1 MSIVDL
7 SKESTEVYQ
16 RITVRWRVVAR
27 GGGDKLNGKVSL
39 EVTFL
44 KDGSD

>member
-27 GGGDKLNGKVSL
+27 GGDKLNGKVSL